1 MINEKL
7 FTTPLKRGTL
17 SIEWAKNISR
27 RLSFLIKTRL
37 ESEDYINCYL
47 HIFTIEKEENRCEQA
62 QKILERYDSTLRDIE
77 KENIGTPSNIFH
89 NYLFLMDGFKNIF
102 EASEKDLLY
111 YFKIQPLA
119 RVWED
124 FIMENCK
131 EYSETIAKQET
142 YSFLVES
149 SEELKEEL
157 QSILGGNYLTLPAMG
172 MLKLFSHDKEAY
184 EYFLSIYSTETG
196 TYLYKEIK
204 EWFLIHL
211 TKDGR
216 LYSYSTTKQS
226 FINFCLRFFREK
238 ASWKR
243 SKEQCADFVCKL
255 MEEMRLILLSSS
267 REDITI
273 WNDDYECLQAIS
285 KLEEE

>member
-1 MINEKL
+1 MDNEKL
-7 FTTPLKRGTL
+7 FTIPLKRGTL
-17 SIEWAKNISR
+17 SIEWAKDVSR
-27 RLSFLIKTRL
+27 RLSFLIKTRF
-37 ESEDYINCYL
+37 ESADYGGYL
-47 HIFTIEKEENRCEQA
+47 NIITMDKEKNRCEQM
-62 QKILERYDSTLRDIE
+62 QRILEHYDSTLQDIE

-89 NYLFLMDGFKNIF
+89 NYLFLIDGLKYVF

-111 YFKIQPLA
+111 YFKIYPSA

-131 EYSETIAKQET
+131 EYSEEIVKQGN
-142 YSFLVES
+142 YNFLVES
-149 SEELKEEL
+149 SDELKEEL
-157 QSILGGNYLTLPAMG
+157 QNILGNNYLTLPAMG
-172 MLKLFSHDKEAY
+172 MLKLFSHDREAY
-184 EYFLSIYSTETG
+184 EYFLSIYSTEIG

-204 EWFLIHL
+204 EWFHIRL

-216 LYSYSTTKQS
+216 LYAYSTTKQS
-226 FINFCLRFFREK
+226 FINFCLKFFREK

-243 SKEQCADFVCKL
+243 SKEQYADFVCKL
-255 MEEMRLILLSSS
+255 MEEMRSILLSSS
-267 REDITI
+267 RDNITV